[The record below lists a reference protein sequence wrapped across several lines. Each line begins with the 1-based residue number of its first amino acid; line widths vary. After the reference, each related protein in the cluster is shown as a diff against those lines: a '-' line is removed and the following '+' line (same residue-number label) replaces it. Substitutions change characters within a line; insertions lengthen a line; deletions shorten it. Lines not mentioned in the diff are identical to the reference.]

1 MITKIYLTILFQLLL
16 PLGVLSVALTHVWF
30 QEGLVYLVLRSL
42 GFMALLGYFVIMF
55 LFLILG
61 RWL

>member
-1 MITKIYLTILFQLLL
+1 MVTKVYLTILFQLML
-16 PLGVLSVALTHVWF
+16 PLGILSIALTQVWF
-30 QEGLVYLVLRSL
+30 QEGLTYVILRGL

>member
-30 QEGLVYLVLRSL
+30 REGLGYLILRGL